1 MSDARLGTAVKY
13 DNVASWPWCQVI
25 GKNLYSSTGFAVN
38 RHLYIYR
45 VSKKCTISFTRD
57 VYVSAVF
64 AIRQRGWLGGCLS
77 VTSRYCIKTAKP
89 ILKLFRSSG
98 SPIVLVFDSWHRY
111 PIPSGTPSYPQNS
124 PKVGTNRQFQAKRDN
139 IKIAISRKIL
149 KRSTCNFKKMLG
161 PSNTSRGWSAM
172 TSYQI

>member
-64 AIRQRGWLGGCLS
+64 AIRQRGWLAGCLS
-77 VTSRYCIKTAKP
+77 VTSRYCIKTATP

-98 SPIVLVFDSWHRY
+98 SPSFWFLTHGTDTQFQG
-111 PIPSGTPSYPQNS
+111 GTPSYPQNS
-124 PKVGTNRQFQAKRDN
+124 PKVGANRQFQAKRDN
-139 IKIAISRKIL
+139 IKIAIFRKI
-149 KRSTCNFKKMLG
+149 
-161 PSNTSRGWSAM
+161 
-172 TSYQI
+172 